1 MHEVIAA
8 LFAASLVVEATD
20 GAARDRIESLIAR
33 QRFFDAHV
41 HCIVGQSLASTPG
54 ARIWYAIR
62 DAYSLWMLGDSDAAF
77 DELTAAPDLRDREL
91 LTFTAAWL
99 RLKGGD
105 ETAFRRWIESAHDE
119 DLRGRAALYLNLV
132 KERDG
137 PIPPSLLAQARDLR
151 ERPSIS
157 PAFVGVLSAALPGAG
172 HASLGLWSDSAVA
185 FTLNAV
191 SIGSTVELARAGLV
205 WPAIA
210 AGLVASLF
218 YVGGI
223 VSSVSLASERNE
235 EERGRRIV
243 PIERVLFPELPGA
256 GRESK

>member
-77 DELTAAPDLRDREL
+77 HELSAAPDLRDREL

-137 PIPPSLLAQARDLR
+137 PIP
-151 ERPSIS
+151 S
-157 PAFVGVLSAALPGAG
+157 PRSA
-172 HASLGLWSDSAVA
+172 
-185 FTLNAV
+185 
-191 SIGSTVELARAGLV
+191 
-205 WPAIA
+205 
-210 AGLVASLF
+210 
-218 YVGGI
+218 
-223 VSSVSLASERNE
+223 
-235 EERGRRIV
+235 
-243 PIERVLFPELPGA
+243 
-256 GRESK
+256 

>member
-1 MHEVIAA
+1 MTADCQGEN
-8 LFAASLVVEATD
+8 FPAT
-20 GAARDRIESLIAR
+20 I
-33 QRFFDAHV
+33 
-41 HCIVGQSLASTPG
+41 
-54 ARIWYAIR
+54 
-62 DAYSLWMLGDSDAAF
+62 
-77 DELTAAPDLRDREL
+77 TAACLRAAEDLLAWALENGHGPEL
-91 LTFTAAWL
+91 EEGRVLMGTTFTAAWL

-210 AGLVASLF
+210 GGLVASLF

-243 PIERVLFPELPGA
+243 PIERALFPELPGA